1 MKFLQQS
8 SRPHIRDFGHVC
20 WASSG
25 PTGVWRARPGGTDR
39 SRDFADDGMPDE
51 ASTFLL
57 FSLWPR
63 IISFPFFK
71 KSLFRERVVE
81 EE

>member
-1 MKFLQQS
+1 
-8 SRPHIRDFGHVC
+8 
-20 WASSG
+20 
-25 PTGVWRARPGGTDR
+25 
-39 SRDFADDGMPDE
+39 MPDE

-57 FSLWPR
+57 FSLWHR
-63 IISFPFFK
+63 IISFPSFNF

>member
-1 MKFLQQS
+1 MLKVAPSLPAHDS
-8 SRPHIRDFGHVC
+8 TS
-20 WASSG
+20 
-25 PTGVWRARPGGTDR
+25 RPGGTDR